1 MLNKMLLNKAVGV
14 AIANNKDLS
23 CYLFKDIVWGRKN
36 KKSNED
42 FSTVPPYL
50 LTQIIYIFMRETAD
64 SIDTETI
71 KLCLTILKNNYDGLL
86 AWNFI
91 LDEDYQDL
99 EKNNTYPTSTYT
111 TDVNTIVDC
120 ICRISELR
128 SYTASLFGHKLH
140 KTDFLKFE
148 NLLVNLIAERYKKYF
163 YFEFKPNDEVLVSA
177 HLAQIPD
184 MQDLIYLYENT
195 NFIEEKFSKIRI
207 NTYLCDVIQ
216 SQARYRQHHL
226 NTNNSVQEFRQL
238 FENPP
243 KLEHFTEEEL
253 QSIEKSMIYENSAT
267 LIALKALVKNKRL
280 LYMLVNTYGGSY
292 ERLKNELPALS
303 VNGFLNQNE
312 LELLTDPKV
321 EPKSIDTIINKLKEF
336 YITNSE
342 DKAE

>member
-1 MLNKMLLNKAVGV
+1 MLLNKAIGV

-23 CYLFKDIVWGRKN
+23 SYLFKDIVLRKRN
-36 KKSNED
+36 QKSEED

-50 LTQIIYIFMRETAD
+50 LTHIIYIFMRGKAD
-64 SIDTETI
+64 KIDNETI
-71 KLCLTILKNNYDGLL
+71 KLCLIILKNNYDGLL
-86 AWNFI
+86 EWNFI
-91 LDEDYQDL
+91 LDGDYPDL
-99 EKNNTYPTSTYT
+99 EKKNSYPTSTYT
-111 TDVNTIVDC
+111 TDVDTIVAC
-120 ICRISELR
+120 ICRINELR

-163 YFEFKPNDEVLVSA
+163 YFEFKPNDEVLVRA

-195 NFIEEKFSKIRI
+195 NFIKEKFNKISI

-216 SQARYRQHHL
+216 CQSRHRHYP
-226 NTNNSVQEFRQL
+226 NTINSVQEFRQL

-243 KLEHFTEEEL
+243 KLEPFTEEEL

-267 LIALKALVKNKRL
+267 LVALKALVKNKRL
-280 LYMLVNTYGGSY
+280 LYMLVNTYDGSY

-321 EPKSIDTIINKLKEF
+321 EPKSIDTITNRLKDF

>member
-1 MLNKMLLNKAVGV
+1 MLNSRLLNKAVGV
-14 AIANNKDLS
+14 AVANNKNLS
-23 CYLFKDIVWGRKN
+23 CYLFKDIVCKN
-36 KKSNED
+36 RNKETEELFN
-42 FSTVPPYL
+42 TVPPYL
-50 LTQIIYIFMRETAD
+50 LAQIIYIFMRGKAD
-64 SIDTETI
+64 KIDNETI
-71 KLCLTILKNNYDGLL
+71 KLCLTILKNNYDDLL
-86 AWNFI
+86 DWYFI
-91 LDEDYQDL
+91 LDGDYPDL
-99 EKNNTYPTSTYT
+99 EKKNSYPTSTYT
-111 TDVNTIVDC
+111 TDVDTIVAC
-120 ICRISELR
+120 ICRINELR

-163 YFEFKPNDEVLVSA
+163 YFEFKPNDEVLVRA

-184 MQDLIYLYENT
+184 MQDLIYLYENS
-195 NFIEEKFSKIRI
+195 NFIKEKFNKIRI

-243 KLEHFTEEEL
+243 KLEPFTEEEL

-267 LIALKALVKNKRL
+267 LVALKTLVQNKRL
-280 LYMLVNTYGGSY
+280 LYMLVNTYDGSY
-292 ERLKNELPALS
+292 ERLKNELPTLS

-321 EPKSIDTIINKLKEF
+321 EPKSIDTITDRLKEF